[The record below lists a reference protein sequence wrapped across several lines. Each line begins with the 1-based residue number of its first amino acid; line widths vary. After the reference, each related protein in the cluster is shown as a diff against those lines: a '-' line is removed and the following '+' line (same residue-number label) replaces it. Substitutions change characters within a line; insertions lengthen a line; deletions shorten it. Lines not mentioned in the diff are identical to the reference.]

1 MNYGKER
8 NLRGLRHNSVFRIHN
23 SISGLSLVEML
34 FYVAILSF
42 ALLAAMQ
49 TLIVV
54 TRSYGTLKNAER
66 VEQEAAISLDRL
78 VREIRDANG
87 IDDAG
92 SVFSTHPGKLFL
104 HSTTASG
111 TPKTVEFSLEDGHL
125 KLKENGA
132 TVGFLTSSQ
141 TNISNLIFRKI
152 TTARSQG
159 VKVEMTMRSGTTTAL
174 RVENF
179 YATAVLRDSY

>member
-1 MNYGKER
+1 MKVFP
-8 NLRGLRHNSVFRIHN
+8 NSFP
-23 SISGLSLVEML
+23 SLNAKCSTLNAGVSLMEML
-34 FYVAILSF
+34 FYIAILSF
-42 ALLAAMQ
+42 ALLAMMQ

-54 TRSYGTLKNAER
+54 TRSYGTLQNAER

-78 VREIRDANG
+78 IREIRDANG

-92 SVFSTHPGKLFL
+92 SVFSAHPGKLLL
-104 HSTTASG
+104 HSATASG
-111 TPKTVEFSLEDGHL
+111 TSKTVEFSLEGGRL

-132 TVGFLTSSQ
+132 TIGFLTSSQ

-159 VKVEMTMRSGTTTAL
+159 VKIELTMRSGTTTAM
-174 RVENF
+174 RVEDF